1 MESAIQDLVRM
12 KDVESLYEIM
22 TENDDFMLCLDAA
35 EGLVTLGDMRGVE
48 FLQDAAESEDE
59 DIKEVAEEI
68 LASPAFRQI
77 REDMEAKKRQ
87 ERMSMREMAR
97 KRLQK
102 GKSIFVYKTIY
113 LPVTDF
119 ASGDISDD
127 GQNVEAL
134 NEFGGDGWEVA
145 AFFANPEATT
155 PITIS
160 GKLTGGYF
168 LLKKEVQPDEAPVLD
183 TI

>member
-22 TENDDFMLCLDAA
+22 TENEDFMLCLDAA
-35 EGLVTLGDMRGVE
+35 EGLVTLGDMRGYE
-48 FLQDAAESEDE
+48 FLQEATESEDE
-59 DIKEVAEEI
+59 DIKAVAEEI
-68 LASPAFRQI
+68 LASPEIHRM
-77 REDMEAKKRQ
+77 RDDLEAKKRE
-87 ERMSMREMAR
+87 ERMVRREAAR
-97 KRLQK
+97 KRLQR
-102 GKSIFVYKTIY
+102 GKSVFVYKTIF

-119 ASGDISDD
+119 AGGDISDD
-127 GQNVEAL
+127 GENVEAL

-145 AFFANPEATT
+145 AFFANPEAAY
-155 PITIS
+155 PITMS

-168 LLKKEVQPDEAPVLD
+168 LLKKEIHPDEMSELD

>member
-35 EGLVTLGDMRGVE
+35 EGLVMLGDMRGYE
-48 FLQDAAESEDE
+48 FLQEALESEDE
-59 DIKEVAEEI
+59 DIKAVAEEI
-68 LASPAFRQI
+68 LASPEFSRM
-77 REDMEAKKRQ
+77 REELEAKKRQ
-87 ERMSMREMAR
+87 ERMAMREMAR

-102 GKSIFVYKTIY
+102 GKSVFVYKTVY

-127 GQNVEAL
+127 GENVEAL

-155 PITIS
+155 PVTMS

-168 LLKKEVQPDEAPVLD
+168 LLKKEIHPDEMSELD

>member
-1 MESAIQDLVRM
+1 M

-35 EGLVTLGDMRGVE
+35 EGLVTLGDMRGYE
-48 FLQDAAESEDE
+48 FLQDATESEDE
-59 DIKEVAEEI
+59 EIQTVAEEI
-68 LASPAFRQI
+68 LASPELRRM
-77 REDMEAKKRQ
+77 REDLEAKKQQ
-87 ERMSMREMAR
+87 ERMVVREMAR

-119 ASGDISDD
+119 AGGDIADD
-127 GQNVEAL
+127 GENVEAL

-145 AFFANPEATT
+145 AFFANPEAKSPVTM
-155 PITIS
+155 S

-168 LLKKEVQPDEAPVLD
+168 LLKKEIHPDEISELD

>member
-35 EGLVTLGDMRGVE
+35 EGLVTLGDMRGYE
-48 FLQDAAESEDE
+48 FLQDATESEDE
-59 DIKEVAEEI
+59 DIKAVAEEI
-68 LASPAFRQI
+68 LASPELR
-77 REDMEAKKRQ
+77 RMRDELEAKKRQ
-87 ERMSMREMAR
+87 ERMAMREIAR

-102 GKSIFVYKTIY
+102 GKSVFVYKTVF

-119 ASGDISDD
+119 ASGDVSDD
-127 GQNVEAL
+127 GENVGAL

-145 AFFANPEATT
+145 AFFANPEA
-155 PITIS
+155 
-160 GKLTGGYF
+160 
-168 LLKKEVQPDEAPVLD
+168 
-183 TI
+183 